1 MTWQEDQP
9 TSARSGP
16 CHGANPGNPEHQ
28 HPKVPATGVLLARHY
43 RKRGNSISAA
53 EAMLALLDVQ
63 DCLDNQ
69 LMLKGTFFA
78 IIELALFL
86 AELHQ

>member
-9 TSARSGP
+9 TGARSGP
-16 CHGANPGNPEHQ
+16 CHRANPGNPEHQ
-28 HPKVPATGVLLARHY
+28 HPKVPATGVLLTRHY
-43 RKRGNSISAA
+43 GKRANSISAA
-53 EAMLALLDVQ
+53 EAMLALLN
-63 DCLDNQ
+63 CLDDQ